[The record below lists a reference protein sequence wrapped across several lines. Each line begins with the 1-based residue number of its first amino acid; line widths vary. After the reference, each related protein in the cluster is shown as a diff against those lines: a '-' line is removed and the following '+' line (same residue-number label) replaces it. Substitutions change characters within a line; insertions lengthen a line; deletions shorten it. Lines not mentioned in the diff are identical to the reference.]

1 VSSIADVE
9 RRHIRTRLKRI
20 VIDSRALKAAI
31 EDEFGP
37 DFDRARWVAA
47 FESEEPE
54 DVNRVSAVVGAFER
68 IVNGLVEAARSGLV
82 ASGGSRPGGTPE
94 SVRGDLT
101 RIRDD
106 GGLRD
111 AQLDLLVDLSRL
123 RNELQHVYVEV
134 TADMVRD
141 GVRRL
146 RGTLGDLLKSL
157 NAWFG
162 RHGVGVS

>member
-1 VSSIADVE
+1 MSSITDIE

-20 VIDSRALKAAI
+20 VVDSRALKAAV

-37 DFDRARWVAA
+37 DFDRVRWAEA
-47 FESEEPE
+47 FESEAPA

-82 ASGGSRPGGTPE
+82 ASGGARPGGTPE
-94 SVRGDLT
+94 SVRGDLM

-106 GGLRD
+106 GGLKD

-123 RNELQHVYVEV
+123 RDELQHVYVEV

-157 NAWFG
+157 NTWFA
-162 RHGVGVS
+162 RYDVGLS